1 MSNTA
6 MNSTDWDALS
16 RRDSYTVF
24 TPILVRIR
32 DLDLQAH
39 VNNSVVA
46 AYLEEGRYR
55 LLNFTIRRVLPG
67 DAIGGF
73 VVAEQT
79 IRYLKEIRET
89 YLATIDHFNWNTRVE
104 RIGNSSFAMGQGIFS
119 GDVCVAAAL
128 LTMVHIGRESRKGE
142 RLSEPFRA
150 ALEVHLP
157 SR

>member
-1 MSNTA
+1 MSG
-6 MNSTDWDALS
+6 TDWDALA
-16 RRDSYTVF
+16 RRDSYMVF
-24 TPILVRIR
+24 TPIRVRIR

-55 LLNFTIRRVLPG
+55 LLNFSIRGQLPR

-89 YLATIDHFNWNTRVE
+89 GELIVGTRVE
-104 RIGNSSFAMGQGIFS
+104 RIGNSSFAMGQGIFN
-119 GDVCVAAAL
+119 GDVCMATAL
-128 LTMVHIGRESRKGE
+128 LTMVHIGSESRKGE

-150 ALEVHLP
+150 ALGAHLP
-157 SR
+157 RA

>member
-6 MNSTDWDALS
+6 VSGTDWDALA

-24 TPILVRIR
+24 NPILVRIR

-55 LLNFTIRRVLPG
+55 LLNFTIRKQLPD

-89 YLATIDHFNWNTRVE
+89 GELAVGTRVD
-104 RIGNSSFAMGQGIFS
+104 RIGNSSFAMGQGIFN

-150 ALEVHLP
+150 ALEAHLP
-157 SR
+157 AR